1 MASGYRS
8 DRVKALRK
16 QLGLTQGQLADAA
29 RTNQSDISRIERGE
43 TEVTPDDAKRVRI
56 AQALGT
62 TVDDIYEGAAP
73 AAADGPTLHREES
86 DQSQADVHAIFD
98 AAILRALVEAGP
110 DEYTTTDLDDAR
122 ATSRELAPHMEGSD
136 PLEMA
141 RAWLRSARYYR
152 FRKVRPTPS
161 MIAARSLVGYSQQA
175 ERADAEATL
184 RTRES
189 AAEMAMGMGL
199 AAHGPSPKAVEAR
212 RRAAETA
219 TKHRGG

>member
-1 MASGYRS
+1 M
-8 DRVKALRK
+8 KTLRK
-16 QLGLTQGQLADAA
+16 QLGLTQGQLAEAA

-43 TEVTPDDAKRVRI
+43 TEVTPDDAKRSRI
-56 AQALGT
+56 AKALGT
-62 TVDDIYEGAAP
+62 TVDDIYEGAGAEP
-73 AAADGPTLHREES
+73 VAAEGPTLRREES
-86 DQSQADVHAIFD
+86 DQSQADVHAIFE
-98 AAILRALVEAGP
+98 AAILRAVVEAGP
-110 DEYTTTDLDDAR
+110 DEYTTVDLDDAR

-175 ERADAEATL
+175 ERADVEATQ
-184 RTRES
+184 RTGET
-189 AAEMAMGMGL
+189 AAQLAAGMGL
-199 AAHGPSPKAVEAR
+199 ASPGPSAKAVEAR